1 MAKRYYAKKTH
12 KAAASQDEPVFALDI
27 GTRSV
32 VGIVARREDDV
43 FHILDYEQ
51 MEHPNRAMTDG
62 QVEDIQAVGTLIGK
76 VKRRLEDRIGV
87 TLHSV
92 AVAAAGRALK
102 TVRTRLDRP
111 APDETALDA
120 EFVLGMESEA
130 IEQAQKS
137 IQNSDAPLSMRF
149 YFVGYSIVQYAMDG
163 RDVASLIGHTCTTAS
178 VELIAA
184 FLPFSVIESLYAAV
198 ESCGLTVGSLT
209 LEPIAAMNLLIPP
222 ELRLL
227 NLALV
232 DIGAGTSDVAVCR
245 DGAVFAYDMATV
257 AGDEI
262 TEAVIR
268 SCLVN
273 FETAEQIKRTLCSSD
288 ELIRYDDVL
297 GLPCTRP
304 RLEILAS
311 IDDAVDSLAAVI
323 AERIRAC
330 NGDVPAAV
338 FLVGGGS
345 QIPGLGKKLSAHL
358 GLDESKISAGVS
370 RSPRGVQSPFP
381 ALSSPEFVTPIGI
394 GMTAM
399 NQQSFQFWGVTVN
412 NKPLKLL
419 ISREMRMID
428 MLLMAGFQTSQILGR
443 AGRNLT
449 YYINGEAFTR
459 KGGLP
464 EHARLTSNEADANI
478 DTLVYPGD
486 AITFIPA
493 VHGKDAQVMLYE
505 AVGMPLDPAGR
516 VTLCGHTLPIG
527 TWADINGEPQDRD
540 VPLKHGDRITIHT
553 VSTLKE
559 LCDAFPSDI
568 DMDSLICDGVSLDG
582 SAALYDGMVIAPPAP
597 DTPAPEDEPQPNAA
611 SPAATEPQSSAV
623 PVTDT
628 EPEPDVTGAAPQ
640 PTSVTTASEPAS
652 ALRLTLNGEKIELPL
667 DSAHSHYY
675 VMNLLG
681 RCGLDLK
688 NPQGVIRMKVNG
700 DDAEFS
706 RLLNQEDT
714 VEIGWV

>member
-1 MAKRYYAKKTH
+1 MAKRYYAKNTRKTVP
-12 KAAASQDEPVFALDI
+12 QEEPVFALDI

-32 VGIVARREDDV
+32 VGIVARREDDA

-51 MEHPNRAMTDG
+51 LEHPHRAMTDG
-62 QVEDIQAVGTLIGK
+62 QVEDIKAVGALIGK
-76 VKRRLEDRIGV
+76 VKQRLEARLGV
-87 TLHSV
+87 TLHSA

-130 IEQAQKS
+130 IEQAQRS
-137 IQNSDAPLSMRF
+137 IQNEDAPLSMRF

-198 ESCGLTVGSLT
+198 EFCGLTVASLT

-273 FETAEQIKRTLCSSD
+273 FETAEQIKRALCTSS
-288 ELIRYDDVL
+288 ELIQYDDVL
-297 GLPCTRP
+297 GLPCSRP
-304 RLEILAS
+304 RQEILSS
-311 IDDAVDSLAAVI
+311 IDGAIDSLAAVI
-323 AERIRAC
+323 AERILAC

-358 GLDESKISAGVS
+358 GLDEAKISAGVS
-370 RSPRGVQSPFP
+370 RSPRGVQSAFP

-399 NQQSFQFWGVTVN
+399 QQQSFQFWGVTVN

-443 AGRNLT
+443 AGRSLT
-449 YYINGEAFTR
+449 YYVNGEAFTR

-486 AITFIPA
+486 VITFVPA
-493 VHGKDAQVMLYE
+493 VHGKDAQATLYE
-505 AVGMPLDPAGR
+505 AVGLPLQTIGS
-516 VTLCGHTLPIG
+516 VTLCGHTHRIG
-527 TWADINGEPQDRD
+527 TWADVNGEAQAQD
-540 VPLKHGDRITIHT
+540 VPLKQGDRITVHT
-553 VSTLKE
+553 VYTLGE
-559 LCDAFPSDI
+559 LCALYAPDLAADT
-568 DMDSLICDGVSLDG
+568 LVCDGVPL
-582 SAALYDGMVIAPPAP
+582 APATALSDGMAITLPGAP
-597 DTPAPEDEPQPNAA
+597 
-611 SPAATEPQSSAV
+611 
-623 PVTDT
+623 
-628 EPEPDVTGAAPQ
+628 EPEPEPTPAAPEAPHTQ
-640 PTSVTTASEPAS
+640 PQDIPEDAHTPEAPQTAQTSASS
-652 ALRLTLNGEKIELPL
+652 LRLTLNGEKIELPL
-667 DSAHSHYY
+667 DGAHSHYY

-688 NPQGVIRMKVNG
+688 NPQGTIRMKVNG
-700 DDAEFS
+700 GDAAFS
-706 RLLNQEDT
+706 RLLQQEDV
-714 VEIGWV
+714 VEIGWA